1 MYEIFFNKEVL
12 KYNYI
17 GLLNN
22 IINGICKINIVDKL

>member
-1 MYEIFFNKEVL
+1 MYELFFNKEVL

-17 GLLNN
+17 GLNN